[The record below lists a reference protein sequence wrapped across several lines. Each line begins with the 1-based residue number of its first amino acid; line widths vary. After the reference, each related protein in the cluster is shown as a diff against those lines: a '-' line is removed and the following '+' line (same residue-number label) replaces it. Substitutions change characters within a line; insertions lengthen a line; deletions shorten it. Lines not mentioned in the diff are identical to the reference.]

1 MPLQQRYNNRI
12 TDAEKEDPATLCRP
26 ALPHPVGSHP
36 FLHSVIL
43 QQTLIQTG
51 RGWNLVDK
59 VHHFNRF
66 YSKLRDCRGD
76 TSDWMN
82 AENQSDTA
90 LLMHLS
96 GRAGRECG
104 R

>member
-1 MPLQQRYNNRI
+1 MQDPLF
-12 TDAEKEDPATLCRP
+12 L
-26 ALPHPVGSHP
+26 LSHPVSSHP
-36 FLHSVIL
+36 FLHSDIL

-51 RGWNLVDK
+51 RDWYLVDK

-82 AENQSDTA
+82 AENQSDTPFDTPF
-90 LLMHLS
+90 
-96 GRAGRECG
+96 GTGGEGVRTVTVEGC
-104 R
+104 